1 MSLVQTTAQPPLM
14 RPEARTRARVLVI
27 DDESRI
33 RLALRACLEAEGY
46 LVDEAADGVEGIECL
61 RRHLPQLIILD
72 LSMPRMSGLEMLDE
86 LPRHC
91 GPSLPKVIILTAR
104 GSPESASDAYDKGAT
119 AFLEKPLL
127 PDVLRR
133 EVERML

>member
-1 MSLVQTTAQPPLM
+1 MPQAS
-14 RPEARTRARVLVI
+14 TRARVLVI

-46 LVDEAADGVEGIECL
+46 LVDEAADGQEGLECI

-72 LSMPRMSGLEMLDE
+72 LSMPRMSGLAMLDE

-91 GPSLPKVIILTAR
+91 GPNLPKVIILTAHS
-104 GSPESASDAYDKGAT
+104 SPEAASSAYDKGAT

-127 PDVLRR
+127 PDALRK

>member
-1 MSLVQTTAQPPLM
+1 MSLIQTTVEPPHL
-14 RPEARTRARVLVI
+14 RPETRTRARVLVV

-46 LVDEAADGVEGIECL
+46 LVDEAADGAEGLECV

-72 LSMPRMSGLEMLDE
+72 LSMPRMNGLTMLDE

-91 GPSLPKVIILTAR
+91 GPNLPKVIILT
-104 GSPESASDAYDKGAT
+104 
-119 AFLEKPLL
+119 
-127 PDVLRR
+127 
-133 EVERML
+133 

>member
-1 MSLVQTTAQPPLM
+1 M
-14 RPEARTRARVLVI
+14 I

-46 LVDEAADGVEGIECL
+46 LVDEAADGVEGIQSIRL
-61 RRHLPQLIILD
+61 HVPQLIILD
-72 LSMPRMSGLEMLDE
+72 LSMPRMGGLAFLDE
-86 LPRHC
+86 LPRYC
-91 GPSLPKVIILTAR
+91 SAQLPKVIILTAHA
-104 GSPESASDAYDKGAT
+104 SPECASLAYDRGAT
-119 AFLEKPLL
+119 TFLQKPLL